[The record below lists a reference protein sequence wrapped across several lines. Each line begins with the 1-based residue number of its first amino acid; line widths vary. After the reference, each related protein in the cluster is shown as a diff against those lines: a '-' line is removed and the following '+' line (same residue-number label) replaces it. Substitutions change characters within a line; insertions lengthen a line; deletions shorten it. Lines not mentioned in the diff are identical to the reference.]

1 MKNLGFSLKLPRNSI
16 VQVMKVKQVK
26 KKNKKKIL
34 QEVSSNPAIDKNAH
48 DKSDNILNESEE

>member
-1 MKNLGFSLKLPRNSI
+1 
-16 VQVMKVKQVK
+16 MKVKQVK